1 MSKYEIR
8 YYWNLKEILARNKE
22 DYQVNSEDLRT
33 LLVSLIQAGFQT
45 SVLNN
50 EYEWT
55 NDNYPE
61 VLNLVIRRHITDYCV
76 VSDSESYPGTSAKN
90 FLAKLIYVLE
100 MTTPRYTTLL
110 NSYEESR
117 ENLLNPVIIKTTGI
131 NRFNDTPQNEG
142 DFANDSHTTNL
153 TEIENKTEN
162 DADTA
167 MGRIREIEEN
177 YKNLLLIWSRE
188 FESLFLSEENIQ

>member
-45 SVLNN
+45 SVLDNDFA
-50 EYEWT
+50 WT
-55 NDNYPE
+55 NENYPK
-61 VLNLVIRRHITDYCV
+61 VLDLVIRRHITDYCV
-76 VSDSESYPGTSAKN
+76 VSDSESYPATPAKN

-100 MTTPRYTTLL
+100 MTTPRYTTLI
-110 NSYEESR
+110 NSYEESK

-131 NRFNDTPQNEG
+131 NRFNDTPQDEG

-188 FESLFLSEENIQ
+188 FESLFLSEDNL

>member
-45 SVLNN
+45 SVLDSDFA
-50 EYEWT
+50 WT
-55 NDNYPE
+55 NENYPK
-61 VLNLVIRRHITDYCV
+61 VLDLVIRRHITDYCV
-76 VSDSESYPGTSAKN
+76 VSDSESYPATPAKN

-100 MTTPRYTTLL
+100 MTTPRYTTLI

-131 NRFNDTPQNEG
+131 NRFNDTPQDEG

-188 FESLFLSEENIQ
+188 FESLFLSEVNL

>member
-22 DYQVNSEDLRT
+22 DYQVNSDDLRM
-33 LLVSLIQAGFQT
+33 LLISLIQDGFQT
-45 SVLNN
+45 SVLDSNFA
-50 EYEWT
+50 WT
-55 NDNYPE
+55 NENYPK
-61 VLNLVIRRHITDYCV
+61 VLDLVIRRFITDYCV
-76 VSDSESYPGTSAKN
+76 VSDSESYPATPAKN
-90 FLAKLIYVLE
+90 FIAKLIYILE
-100 MTTPRYTTLL
+100 MTTPRYTTLI
-110 NSYEESR
+110 NSYEQSR
-117 ENLLNPVIIKTTGI
+117 EKLLNPVIIKTTGI
-131 NRFNDTPQNEG
+131 NRFNDTPQDGG

-177 YKNLLLIWSRE
+177 YKNLLLTWSKE
-188 FESLFLSEENIQ
+188 FESLFFSEENI

>member
-45 SVLNN
+45 SVLDN
-50 EYEWT
+50 EYDWT
-55 NDNYPE
+55 NENYPK
-61 VLNLVIRRHITDYCV
+61 VLDLVIRRHITDYCV
-76 VSDSESYPGTSAKN
+76 VSDSEAYPATPAKN

-100 MTTPRYTTLL
+100 MTTPRYTTLI

-131 NRFNDTPQNEG
+131 NRFNDTPQDEG

-153 TEIENKTEN
+153 TEIKNKTEN

-188 FESLFLSEENIQ
+188 FESLFLSEENI

>member
-8 YYWNLKEILARNKE
+8 YYWNLKEILARDKE

-33 LLVSLIQAGFQT
+33 LLVSLIQDGFQT
-45 SVLNN
+45 SVLDSNFA
-50 EYEWT
+50 WT
-55 NDNYPE
+55 NENYPK
-61 VLNLVIRRHITDYCV
+61 VLDLVIRRFITDCCV
-76 VSDSESYPGTSAKN
+76 VSDSDSYPATQTKN
-90 FLAKLIYVLE
+90 FLAKLVYILE
-100 MTTPRYTTLL
+100 MTTPRYITLI
-110 NSYEESR
+110 NSYEQSR
-117 ENLLNPVIIKTTGI
+117 VKLLNPVTIKTTGI
-131 NRFNDTPQNEG
+131 NRFNDTPQNQG

-177 YKNLLLIWSRE
+177 YKNLLLTWSKE
-188 FESLFLSEENIQ
+188 FEPLFLSEDNI

>member
-45 SVLNN
+45 SVLDN
-50 EYEWT
+50 EYDWT
-55 NDNYPE
+55 NDNYPK
-61 VLNLVIRRHITDYCV
+61 VLDLVIRRHITDYCV
-76 VSDSESYPGTSAKN
+76 VSDSEAYPATPAKN

-100 MTTPRYTTLL
+100 MTTPRYTTLI

-131 NRFNDTPQNEG
+131 NRFNDTPQDEG

-188 FESLFLSEENIQ
+188 FESLFLSEDNL

>member
-45 SVLNN
+45 SVLDSDFA
-50 EYEWT
+50 WT
-55 NDNYPE
+55 NENYPK
-61 VLNLVIRRHITDYCV
+61 VLDLVIRRHITDYCV
-76 VSDSESYPGTSAKN
+76 VSDSESYPATPAKN

-100 MTTPRYTTLL
+100 MTTPRYTTLI

-131 NRFNDTPQNEG
+131 NRFNDTPQDEG

-188 FESLFLSEENIQ
+188 FESLFLSEENI

>member
-1 MSKYEIR
+1 MSKYVIR

-45 SVLNN
+45 SVLDSDFA
-50 EYEWT
+50 WT
-55 NDNYPE
+55 NENYPK
-61 VLNLVIRRHITDYCV
+61 VLDLVIRRHITDYCV
-76 VSDSESYPGTSAKN
+76 VSDSELYPATPAKN

-100 MTTPRYTTLL
+100 MTTPRYTTLI

-131 NRFNDTPQNEG
+131 NRFNDTPQDEG

-188 FESLFLSEENIQ
+188 FESLFLSEENI

>member
-45 SVLNN
+45 SVLDN
-50 EYEWT
+50 EYDWT
-55 NDNYPE
+55 NDNYPK
-61 VLNLVIRRHITDYCV
+61 VLDLVIRRHITDYCV

-100 MTTPRYTTLL
+100 MTTPRYTTLI

-131 NRFNDTPQNEG
+131 NRFNDTPQDEG

-188 FESLFLSEENIQ
+188 FESLFLSEENI

>member
-1 MSKYEIR
+1 MSKYEIH

-45 SVLNN
+45 SVLDN
-50 EYEWT
+50 EYDWT
-55 NDNYPE
+55 NENYPK
-61 VLNLVIRRHITDYCV
+61 VLDLVIRRHITDYCV
-76 VSDSESYPGTSAKN
+76 VSDSEAYPATPAKN

-100 MTTPRYTTLL
+100 MTTPRYTTLI

-131 NRFNDTPQNEG
+131 NRFNDTPQDEG

-188 FESLFLSEENIQ
+188 FESLFLSEDNL